1 MIMFQNAFKTTFRNL
16 AKHKGYSFL
25 NIAGLSVGLAMFI
38 LILLFVGYE
47 FRYERH
53 HQNAERIYRLVIEQN
68 FGDRIFTASSSPV
81 PLAEALRREL
91 PEVEE
96 FARFFGWRGALVA
109 REERSFNEEGFSFM
123 DPGALSMFTYPMLK
137 GNPGTALASSYSAVI
152 TASIAK
158 KYFGDEDPIGKTLT
172 VDAGEKFDVTVTGV
186 IENHPPTTDFAP
198 EILVSMETLRAI
210 DPDSDGFFDNWVS
223 QNVRAYIL
231 LHESQDAEEIEKK
244 IMEVF
249 RPHLTEGDKR
259 IVKLEQLARAH
270 LHPLASGGTGDI
282 RTLRIFLACGILVL
296 LTACINFMNL
306 ATARS
311 ARRAREV
318 GLRKVVGAARGQIIR
333 QFIGESLLYAGFS
346 LVLGLAIAILGVPLL
361 NRLTGQLVS
370 ASDLGRNGVIPI
382 MLGVTVLT
390 GLVSGSYPALYLSGL
405 KPVRVLKGALKDRG
419 SKGSLFRKV
428 LVVAQFT
435 ISVILIISAMIF
447 GRQLR
452 YIHDKPLGFD
462 KDQILVLRN
471 NSGPVIGDVEPLKSA
486 LLQDPQILGV
496 TGSQQLPSSIGMYN
510 NITWEGAAPGE
521 KIEIMFNR
529 IDYDFLETYGIEL
542 VAGRNFSPEFPGDL
556 RLGEDPQSARG
567 VILNEEAVKRMGW
580 SDPVGKRVVHIYGD
594 ERAYWTVVGVVKNFH
609 FSSLRN
615 AIRPMNFFLSTR
627 INRYV
632 SIKLSGQDLP
642 GTLGFVEATWKR
654 LYPELPFDFYFLD
667 SVFDRLYRSEA
678 RQRQLFGVLS
688 GLAVFIA
695 CLGLF
700 GLAAYAAEQRT
711 KEIGIRKVLGAST
724 PGIVRLLSG
733 EFTGLVLVAN
743 LLAWPVAYL
752 AMNRW
757 LGGFAY
763 RIELA
768 SQLAWF
774 LLAGVLSVVI
784 AWLTVGFQA
793 VKAAMADPVRSLRY
807 E

>member
-1 MIMFQNAFKTTFRNL
+1 MFQNAFKTTLRNL

-47 FRYERH
+47 FRYEKH

-68 FGDRIFTASSSPV
+68 LGDRIFTASSSPV
-81 PLAEALRREL
+81 PLAEALKREL

-109 REERSFNEEGFSFM
+109 RQERSFNEEGFSFV
-123 DPGALSMFTYPMLK
+123 DPGALRMFTYPMLK
-137 GNPGTALASSYSAVI
+137 GNPGSALASSYSAVI

-158 KYFGDEDPIGKTLT
+158 KYFGDEDPVGKALT
-172 VDAGEKFDVTVTGV
+172 VDAGEKFDITVTGV

-210 DPDSDGFFDNWVS
+210 DPDADGFFDNWVS
-223 QNVRAYIL
+223 QQLRSYIL
-231 LHESQDAEEIEKK
+231 LHENHDAAEIEKK
-244 IMEVF
+244 IMTVF
-249 RPHLTEGDKR
+249 RPHMTEGDR
-259 IVKLEQLARAH
+259 RVVMLERLADAH

-282 RTLRIFLACGILVL
+282 RTLRIFLACGVLVL

-318 GLRKVVGAARGQIIR
+318 GLRKVVGAARGQLVR
-333 QFIGESLLYAGFS
+333 QFIGESLLYAVFS
-346 LVLGLAIAILGVPLL
+346 LVLGLGIAILGIPLL
-361 NRLTGQLVS
+361 NQLTGQFVS
-370 ASDLGRNGVIPI
+370 VSDLGRSGVVPI
-382 MLGVTVLT
+382 ILGVTFLT

-419 SKGSLFRKV
+419 SKGSLFRRI

-435 ISVILIISAMIF
+435 ISVTLIISTMIF

-452 YIHDKPLGFD
+452 YIHSKPLGFN
-462 KDQILVLRN
+462 KDQVLVLQN
-471 NSGPVIGDVEPLKSA
+471 NSGPVVGDLAPLRTA
-486 LLQDPQILGV
+486 LLQDPRILGV
-496 TGSQQLPSSIGMYN
+496 TGSEQLPSRIGMYN

-521 KIEIMFNR
+521 QIEIMFNR
-529 IDYDFLETYGIEL
+529 IDYDFLGTYGIEL
-542 VAGRNFSPEFPGDL
+542 AAGRNFSPEFPGDL
-556 RLGEDPQSARG
+556 RTGEDPQSPRG
-567 VILNEEAVKRMGW
+567 VLLNEEAVRRMGW
-580 SDPVGKRVVHIYGD
+580 SDPVGKRVIHVWGNN
-594 ERAYWTVVGVVKNFH
+594 RNYWTVVGVVKDFH

-733 EFTGLVLVAN
+733 EFTRLVLAAN
-743 LLAWPVAYL
+743 LLAWPAAYL

-768 SQLAWF
+768 SQLGWF
-774 LLAGVLSVVI
+774 LLAGVLSVVV

-793 VKAAMADPVRSLRY
+793 VKAAVADPVRSPRY